1 MHVTFDEFNPSFAE
15 KAIVDNHADEELQEE
30 LSKDNQ
36 KNAPHGNQEEQHEET
51 NAEQNEGTS
60 QSPPKEWRYVSSHL
74 KDLILGDPLRGIT
87 TISSFR
93 NTCEHAAFISQIEP
107 KSFADAENDES
118 WIMTMKE
125 ELNQFKRNNV

>member
-1 MHVTFDEFNPSFAE
+1 MISNPNKISCAE
-15 KAIVDNHADEELQEE
+15 KVVVDNDADKELQEE
-30 LSKDNQ
+30 SSKDNQ
-36 KNAPHGNQEEQHEET
+36 KDAPRGNQEEQHEET

-60 QSPPKEWRYVSSHL
+60 QSLPKEWRYVSSHL

-93 NTCEHAAFISQIEP
+93 NTCEHAAFISQIEL

-118 WIMTMKE
+118 WIMAM
-125 ELNQFKRNNV
+125 Q